1 MSERSSQRP
10 GVGRRALSWLA
21 ISVLVVAG
29 TALLVIDRLGSAPG
43 RWSDGLP
50 VGEQPVA
57 GLAAPVEVLWDSVGV
72 PQVWAQSDEDLL
84 FAQGWLH
91 AHHRLWQMEMFRR
104 VATGRLSELFG
115 EPTVATDRF
124 LRTLGLR
131 QAAVATAEALDAHTR
146 GLVQR
151 YVDGVNARMATLSRR
166 PPEMLVLGV
175 TPEPWTLADV
185 TAIEKILAW
194 DLSAYGT
201 SLDHADALR
210 ELGPEQWERVRPEYP
225 RWAPTIEGDT
235 PPASPD
241 ADRLAADPLATAPA
255 MPASPNMPALSREL
269 LASARVPA
277 DAAEH
282 LDKTSIVRASNSWVV
297 GPSRSASGRP
307 LLANDP
313 HLSLDHPNIWY
324 VMGLHAPEIDVVGTS
339 VAGMPG
345 IVLGHTPGVAWGFTN
360 AYLDD
365 MDLFVE
371 RVDPADTTR
380 YLTPEGSAPF
390 EQRIEEIWVRGR
402 EVPDTIVVRSTRH
415 GPVMTPVE
423 PRAGEDLLSLQWIA
437 HDTTHAQRALLKLL
451 RVQTA
456 GELLLAMQDMDVA
469 HQNVVFADTAGAWGY
484 WMAGRIP
491 VRPTGTARLLPV
503 PGWTG
508 EGDWLGYLP
517 FSEHPH
523 QLAPERGF
531 IATANNRQSW
541 APVSWQVSEEVWA
554 EPFRAMRITER
565 LSAGR
570 NLTADSMAAL
580 QNDVTSSF
588 AQRYLPAAVR
598 AFQGA
603 GYDSIAA
610 SLETWDGAHTLDD
623 TRAPVFHAWV
633 RALQGQLR
641 RAELGSDEAFFPRSL
656 VERRLDAE
664 AVADELAVE
673 AAREAR
679 AQVAGMSWG
688 QVHTLTLDHPLAAVP
703 ALRTLFGFGRV
714 GVPRQ
719 GGPHTVDVAEMS
731 GSAPAWV
738 VRWGA
743 SQRHVVDMAD
753 PDATGTFVIP
763 GGASG
768 WPGDD
773 LTMSQFDRWLAG
785 ERISVPLSRERVEAR
800 TIARL
805 QLRP

>member
-1 MSERSSQRP
+1 
-10 GVGRRALSWLA
+10 
-21 ISVLVVAG
+21 
-29 TALLVIDRLGSAPG
+29 
-43 RWSDGLP
+43 
-50 VGEQPVA
+50 
-57 GLAAPVEVLWDSVGV
+57 
-72 PQVWAQSDEDLL
+72 
-84 FAQGWLH
+84 
-91 AHHRLWQMEMFRR
+91 
-104 VATGRLSELFG
+104 
-115 EPTVATDRF
+115 
-124 LRTLGLR
+124 
-131 QAAVATAEALDAHTR
+131 
-146 GLVQR
+146 
-151 YVDGVNARMATLSRR
+151 
-166 PPEMLVLGV
+166 
-175 TPEPWTLADV
+175 
-185 TAIEKILAW
+185 
-194 DLSAYGT
+194 
-201 SLDHADALR
+201 
-210 ELGPEQWERVRPEYP
+210 
-225 RWAPTIEGDT
+225 
-235 PPASPD
+235 
-241 ADRLAADPLATAPA
+241 
-255 MPASPNMPALSREL
+255 
-269 LASARVPA
+269 
-277 DAAEH
+277 
-282 LDKTSIVRASNSWVV
+282 
-297 GPSRSASGRP
+297 
-307 LLANDP
+307 
-313 HLSLDHPNIWY
+313 
-324 VMGLHAPEIDVVGTS
+324 
-339 VAGMPG
+339 MPG

-423 PRAGEDLLSLQWIA
+423 SRAGEDLLSLQWIA